1 MTNDQDAPSSD
12 DGRSLWWMIPAAVAS
27 VLGIAAATIVR
38 TRRQHEVQEGQAV
51 AALPAPS
58 DPAPSAP
65 PLADL
70 PPDSPAPG

>member
-1 MTNDQDAPSSD
+1 MSGDRQAPSPSPD

-38 TRRQHEVQEGQAV
+38 TRRHHEDQAV
-51 AALPAPS
+51 PALPPPDDTAS
-58 DPAPSAP
+58 SAP